1 MTAALEEPGMVE
13 EYPDIAV
20 DVRGVEVNL
29 GDVPGNADRLVGNET
44 ASLTVE
50 GGRAAVPT
58 MWEFFVVGSMSTA
71 IASSAELSAG
81 IGGIG
86 GGEGGGGNGAGGG
99 RGRGDGGRGGRG
111 KGWKRGRG
119 GKRRVREKRWGRGV
133 RRGKCSWCGGWTE
146 RRKWRQQSGEGHRDR
161 IIITELKSF
170 VKSNK

>member
-1 MTAALEEPGMVE
+1 VSSSGTLGAKSAAVAALEEPGMAE
-13 EYPDIAV
+13 EYPDITV

-86 GGEGGGGNGAGGG
+86 GGEGGGGNGGGGAWGTGRSSGGGGSGGAGRNGGAGECGEANVAGVAGG
-99 RGRGDGGRGGRG
+99 
-111 KGWKRGRG
+111 
-119 GKRRVREKRWGRGV
+119 
-133 RRGKCSWCGGWTE
+133 
-146 RRKWRQQSGEGHRDR
+146 QSGGSGGSRAEKGIGIESSLR
-161 IIITELKSF
+161 S
-170 VKSNK
+170 